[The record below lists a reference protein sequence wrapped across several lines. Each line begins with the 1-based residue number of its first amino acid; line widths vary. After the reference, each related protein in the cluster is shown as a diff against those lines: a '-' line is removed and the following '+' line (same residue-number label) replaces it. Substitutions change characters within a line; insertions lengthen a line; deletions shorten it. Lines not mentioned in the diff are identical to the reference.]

1 MADTAGN
8 GSQRPDQGAGENE
21 DAENQAAERPL
32 EEWSR
37 RAGRFLA
44 SAAARAREGAE
55 DILAEAQ
62 AIRRGERK

>member
-1 MADTAGN
+1 MADTASN
-8 GSQRPDQGAGENE
+8 GSELPDRGAGENE
-21 DAENQAAERPL
+21 DNEHQEAETPL
-32 EEWSR
+32 EDWSR

-55 DILAEAQ
+55 DLLAEAQ